1 MARKS
6 TVAGEVDDAGGAELR
21 AVRVELKPAIHKQLR
36 LEAAKQDRSMASLVR
51 VVIEDYLSKRKPERR
66 A

>member
-1 MARKS
+1 VARKS
-6 TVAGEVDDAGGAELR
+6 TVAGEAGDAAGVELR

-66 A
+66 T